1 MATLLEKV
9 KILISANVHALID
22 QALKS
27 NSLAVVDQYIR
38 QVEDQL
44 ANLED
49 AAATVGGE
57 LKSLQRKLEEHQR
70 RAMEL
75 DQAVDSFLLQ
85 GNETAAAAA
94 QSRLNGAQQL
104 VENYQEQLNRQQ
116 GEYQNLLEAKVR
128 LEARHATMQQQRA
141 ELQALLELAKSKEI
155 VAKTMKGLDTLMGSG
170 DSDVNRIAQSIY
182 ARLDKANA
190 AIEVRGASLD
200 EQIDQVLGRNALN
213 AQLEA
218 RKQRLALN
226 RPPEAKELPPPDNK

>member
-9 KILISANVHALID
+9 RILISANVHALID

-57 LKSLQRKLEEHQR
+57 LKSLQRKLEEHRR
-70 RAMEL
+70 RATEL
-75 DQAVDSFLLQ
+75 DQAVDGFLLE

-104 VENYQEQLNRQQ
+104 VENYQEQLSRQD
-116 GEYQNLLEAKVR
+116 GEYQKLLDAKVR
-128 LEARHATMQQQRA
+128 LDARHANMQQQRA
-141 ELQALLELAKSKEI
+141 ELQSLLELAKSKEI
-155 VAKTMKGLDTLMGSG
+155 VVKTMKGLDALMGSG

-182 ARLDKANA
+182 ARLDKATA
-190 AIEVRGASLD
+190 AVEVRGVSLD

-226 RPPEAKELPPPDNK
+226 PPPDVKELPSPDNK